1 MKWNDEVVRMSK
13 TIALAGKG
21 GTGKTTIAALL
32 IHSLTP
38 RIRGP
43 LLAVDAD
50 PASNLHM
57 ALGMPMPTTL
67 GEIREQMAST
77 VNANQL
83 GVSISRQEYLDR
95 EVRMALEEGRKVDLI
110 AMGRPEGQGCYCA
123 FNHLLRQIMDNLSR
137 SYEYIIID
145 NEAGMEHL
153 SRRTTRDV
161 DLLLLVTDPTMRGVH
176 TVSEMIEL
184 SREVEINVERMM
196 LVVNRVQDGLPKLL
210 QEAIEGLGIEVA
222 AVIPADDEVNQLDA
236 MGQPLVQLN
245 GSSPALQAMETLTTY
260 IESTL

>member
-1 MKWNDEVVRMSK
+1 MKWSDEVVRMSK

-32 IHSLTP
+32 IHSLIP
-38 RIRGP
+38 RVRGP

-67 GEIREQMAST
+67 GEIREQMANT
-77 VNANQL
+77 ANTNQL

-95 EVRMALEEGRKVDLI
+95 EVRMALEESRKVDLI

-137 SYEYIIID
+137 SYEYVVID

-184 SREVEINVERMM
+184 SHEVEINVKRMM
-196 LVVNRVQDGLPKLL
+196 LVVNRVQDGLPQPL
-210 QEAIEGLGIEVA
+210 QEAIEGLDIEVA
-222 AVIPADDEVNQLDA
+222 AVIPADDGVNQLDA